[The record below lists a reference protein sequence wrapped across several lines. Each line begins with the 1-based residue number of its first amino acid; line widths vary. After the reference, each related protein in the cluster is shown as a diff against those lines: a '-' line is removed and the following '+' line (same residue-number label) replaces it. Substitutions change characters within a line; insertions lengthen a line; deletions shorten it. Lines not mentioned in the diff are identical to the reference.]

1 MVFDYRPAVW
11 TDGVDK
17 FTIGFGV
24 SEPSNAVYDA
34 GLLYGGVAVC
44 VGAVAKPPPGSECD
58 SVARCVI
65 TGAGVPARICFAL
78 GEAFV
83 KPPGHYECF
92 NLFGCLRCA
101 YRGF

>member
-1 MVFDYRPAVW
+1 MVFDDRPAVW
-11 TDGVDK
+11 TYGVDK
-17 FTIGFGV
+17 FAVGFGV
-24 SEPSNAVYDA
+24 SEPGDAVYDA
-34 GLLYGGVAVC
+34 GLFYGGVAVC
-44 VGAVAKPPPGSECD
+44 VGAVAKPPPSSFGYA
-58 SVARCVI
+58 VAGGVVA
-65 TGAGVPARICFAL
+65 GAGVPARICFAL